1 MELMPLLE
9 SVLFYRLAL
18 LLPHRLVFSLPSDRN
33 IAYSGTLA
41 GAGFWRPLVS
51 LPTSCPDGAEG
62 LLSALHSHCDTVTV
76 LVLAL

>member
-18 LLPHRLVFSLPSDRN
+18 FLPHRLVFSLPSDRN

-41 GAGFWRPLVS
+41 GAGFW
-51 LPTSCPDGAEG
+51 
-62 LLSALHSHCDTVTV
+62 
-76 LVLAL
+76 